1 MAGFLYMPDL
11 ENAITS
17 PVSAVPLTY
26 TVLIRCGPDQ
36 QSQALS
42 AFQFTKE
49 LLRQGHKVL
58 RVFFYQQGVHL
69 ASSLK
74 VMPQDEIDLTGL
86 WQKLSQDHNLELGV
100 CIAAALQSGVIDQQ
114 ECKRYDLSGANLATQ
129 FTLVGLGQLAAASVE
144 SDRLISFGG

>member
-1 MAGFLYMPDL
+1 
-11 ENAITS
+11 
-17 PVSAVPLTY
+17 
-26 TVLIRCGPDQ
+26 
-36 QSQALS
+36 
-42 AFQFTKE
+42 
-49 LLRQGHKVL
+49 
-58 RVFFYQQGVHL
+58 L

>member
-1 MAGFLYMPDL
+1 MPDL

-58 RVFFYQQGVHL
+58 RVFFYQQGVHF
-69 ASSLK
+69 ASSLR
-74 VMPQDEIDLTGL
+74 VMPQDETDLTDL
-86 WQKLSQDHNLELGV
+86 WQQLSKAYDLELGV
-100 CIAAALQSGVIDQQ
+100 CIAAALQSGVVDQQ
-114 ECKRYDLSGANLATQ
+114 ECERYDLSGANLAPQ

-144 SDRLISFGG
+144 SDRLISCGG